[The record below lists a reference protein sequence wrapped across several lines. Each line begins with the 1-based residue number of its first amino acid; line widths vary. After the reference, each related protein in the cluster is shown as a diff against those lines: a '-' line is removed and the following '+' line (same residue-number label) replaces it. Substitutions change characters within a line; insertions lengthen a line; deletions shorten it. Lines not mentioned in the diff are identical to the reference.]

1 MYCAF
6 AIQIYLLQIGVIDN
20 QKLERG
26 AAVQWIHQL
35 KKPWSVPY
43 YFLRQHRRRQLP
55 DHNFDD

>member
-1 MYCAF
+1 VDPSIKKTVVCPLLL
-6 AIQIYLLQIGVIDN
+6 LLQIGVIDN

-43 YFLRQHRRRQLP
+43 Y
-55 DHNFDD
+55 

>member
-1 MYCAF
+1 
-6 AIQIYLLQIGVIDN
+6 LQIGVIDN

-43 YFLRQHRRRQLP
+43 YCFNTLGAPKKIGRRSARFS
-55 DHNFDD
+55 D